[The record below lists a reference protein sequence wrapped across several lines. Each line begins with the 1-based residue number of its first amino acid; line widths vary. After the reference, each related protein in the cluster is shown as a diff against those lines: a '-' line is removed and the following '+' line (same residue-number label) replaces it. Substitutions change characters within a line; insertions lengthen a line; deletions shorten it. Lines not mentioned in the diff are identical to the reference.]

1 MQSEQMMRNRL
12 MERVLQRN
20 THDASSARALEKVR
34 AIIQA
39 AEAAEAAKAAEA
51 RAGTERAME
60 HIKKKLDAK
69 HAAQDALSLAK
80 EAKTPEDKLA
90 KAETAIAMYMEY
102 KKHMTSSCS
111 DFDTQIDCAKDITK
125 LAQRE
130 LDKPLIQRWLE
141 EHWELIITG

>member
-20 THDASSARALEKVR
+20 THDASSARALQEVR

-60 HIKKKLDAK
+60 RIKKKLDAK

-80 EAKTPEDKLA
+80 KAKTPEDMLA

-102 KKHMTSSCS
+102 KKHMTSRCS
-111 DFDTQIDCAKDITK
+111 DFDAQIDFAKKIAE

>member
-1 MQSEQMMRNRL
+1 VPSFRRPKPPRPLRPLRHAPARN
-12 MERVLQRN
+12 VLWS
-20 THDASSARALEKVR
+20 AS
-34 AIIQA
+34 
-39 AEAAEAAKAAEA
+39 
-51 RAGTERAME
+51 
-60 HIKKKLDAK
+60 KKKLDAK

-80 EAKTPEDKLA
+80 KAKTPEDMLA

-102 KKHMTSSCS
+102 KKHMTSRCS
-111 DFDTQIDCAKDITK
+111 DFDAQIDFAKKIAE